1 MNEDLSMTE
10 AALLYGCGR
19 SNMFYLIN
27 SGRIPHHRDG
37 REIKVKRED
46 VLALRDARDGRMRH
60 NQWIDSVARSA

>member
-1 MNEDLSMTE
+1 MNEELSMTE

-37 REIKVKRED
+37 REIKVMRSD
-46 VLALRDARDGRMRH
+46 VLALREARDGRKQH
-60 NQWIDSVARSA
+60 NQWIGSVA

>member
-1 MNEDLSMTE
+1 MDKDLSMTE

-37 REIKVKRED
+37 REIKVKQAD
-46 VLALRDARDGRMRH
+46 VLALREARDGRKQP
-60 NQWIDSVARSA
+60 NQWIGPVARSA